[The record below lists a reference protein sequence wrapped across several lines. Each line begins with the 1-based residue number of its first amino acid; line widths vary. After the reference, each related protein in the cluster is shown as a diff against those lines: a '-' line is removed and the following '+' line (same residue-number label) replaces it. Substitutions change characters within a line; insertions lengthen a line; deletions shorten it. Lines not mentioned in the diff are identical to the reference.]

1 MIKMDVTLNDD
12 QTFDLTCSVT
22 GEPEVVLNE
31 LAFGAARLFVGI
43 WQELQGKVKDDI
55 SEMLLDDLLR
65 DIRGKADALMK
76 AKEGETHDGD

>member
-31 LAFGAARLFVGI
+31 IAFGTARTFAGI
-43 WQELQGKVKDDI
+43 WQQLQETVEDDI

-65 DIRGKADALMK
+65 DIRRKADALMK